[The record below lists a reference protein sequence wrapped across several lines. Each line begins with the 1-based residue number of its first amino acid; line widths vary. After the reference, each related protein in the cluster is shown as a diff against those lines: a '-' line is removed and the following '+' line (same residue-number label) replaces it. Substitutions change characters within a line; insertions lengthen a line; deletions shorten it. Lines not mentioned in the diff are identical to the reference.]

1 MTDQEVFDK
10 VVLALR
16 KQGRKS
22 TKLNRYGHRT
32 CRYRGDYGRKCA
44 AGHLIPDELYDR
56 RMEQLGWTSVVERWP
71 ELQVMAIPN
80 WLVCDLQAIHDNKPV
95 QNWESCWQELANE
108 HGLTY
113 TPPERTNN
121 D

>member
-22 TKLNRYGHRT
+22 TRLNGYGQRI

-56 RMEQLGWTSVVERWP
+56 RMESNNWFSIVMMWP
-71 ELQVMAIPN
+71 G
-80 WLVCDLQAIHDNKPV
+80 LQAIGFPGSLVYALQCIHDFEPV
-95 QNWESCWQELANE
+95 QNWETCWQELANE
-108 HGLTY
+108 NGLTY
-113 TPPERTNN
+113 TPPERMNN